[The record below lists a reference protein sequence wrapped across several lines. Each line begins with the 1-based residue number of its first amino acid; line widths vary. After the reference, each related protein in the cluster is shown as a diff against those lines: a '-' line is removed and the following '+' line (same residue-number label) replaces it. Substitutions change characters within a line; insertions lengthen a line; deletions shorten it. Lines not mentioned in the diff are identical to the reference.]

1 MDPKPL
7 LESRDSLKST
17 GGPKAHKFTLNLD
30 NKQKEIKKKKRLFT
44 SSKII

>member
-7 LESRDSLKST
+7 LESMDSLEST
-17 GGPKAHKFTLNLD
+17 RGPKDHKFTLNLD

-44 SSKII
+44 SSTII